1 MEPFPAPMEDLIT
14 HALKISER
22 TLVERESDMDSVK
35 TSQIMIASKEIYEGF
50 PGFVSTISLN

>member
-1 MEPFPAPMEDLIT
+1 MEDLIT